1 MTINRPAVEMVI
13 QALSSTSDKIR
24 ALARAGYLRTEISKI
39 LDIRYQHVR
48 KVLVDSG
55 IADGLIRNV
64 DLERPPV
71 TAPAATDPP
80 EPTPGDVLLAAGFR
94 HIGEWQLAGDGE
106 FELTAPAPAEPGVYA
121 FIVDG
126 CMRYVGLTQ
135 TGLRTRMGHYRRG
148 HQRQRTSARVKALIA
163 TALAEGREVKVL
175 VATPEPFAWNG
186 LPVNTAAGLE
196 AGLIRLI
203 RPEWNMLG
211 AASTRGR

>member
-1 MTINRPAVEMVI
+1 MTINRPSVETVT
-13 QALSSTSDKIR
+13 QGLLSTSDKIR

-48 KVLVDSG
+48 KVLVDAG
-55 IADGLIRNV
+55 VTDGLTRNV
-64 DLERPPV
+64 DFERPPV
-71 TAPAATDPP
+71 AVPLVADPP

-94 HIGEWQLAGDGE
+94 HIGEWRSAGDGE
-106 FELTAPAPAEPGVYA
+106 FELTAPTPAEPGVYA

-126 CMRYVGLTQ
+126 WVRYVGLTQ

-148 HQRQRTSARVKALIA
+148 HKRQRTSARVKALIA
-163 TALAEGREVKVL
+163 AAIAEGREVKVL
-175 VATPEPFAWNG
+175 VATPEPLAWNG

-196 AGLIRLI
+196 VGLIRLI

-211 AASTRGR
+211 ASG